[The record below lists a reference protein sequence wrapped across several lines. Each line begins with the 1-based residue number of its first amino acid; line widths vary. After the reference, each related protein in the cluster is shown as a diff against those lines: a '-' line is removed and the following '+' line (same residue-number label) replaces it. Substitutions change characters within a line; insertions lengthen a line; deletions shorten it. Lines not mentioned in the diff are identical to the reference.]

1 MSTPVVDRE
10 RTEMLYEWAAYDAA
24 RIKDDMEQL
33 EEDKN
38 IYTAVRYAEMK
49 TFYCQELDEAEREM
63 ARLTPLL
70 AVQ

>member
-1 MSTPVVDRE
+1 MSTALVDRE

-33 EEDKN
+33 EEDKD

-63 ARLTPLL
+63 ARLAPLL
-70 AVQ
+70 AA